1 MWKPIARVASRE
13 IGVLLEERGA
23 SDEHHIAVGFNDL
36 VWWVR
41 TFGFYDFWGLD
52 SRLRTTRWVTRVGKH
67 KAVWLGRG
75 RKERNKKG
83 TAKHDLVSCLDNLI
97 SSHVYTTSIHLIF
110 FSTVNLTLPN
120 SRLYAHPESFLYC
133 MVGPP
138 PHSLLLEA
146 IQSSVLLLS

>member
-67 KAVWLGRG
+67 KAVWVEVEKSETKRDG
-75 RKERNKKG
+75 K
-83 TAKHDLVSCLDNLI
+83 T
-97 SSHVYTTSIHLIF
+97 
-110 FSTVNLTLPN
+110 
-120 SRLYAHPESFLYC
+120 
-133 MVGPP
+133 
-138 PHSLLLEA
+138 
-146 IQSSVLLLS
+146 